1 MVTSDKYRGEG
12 PWQTQCSLHP
22 LLNMTLAKKNKKI
35 FKGKLAQQQKAD
47 LGPLIDM

>member
-1 MVTSDKYRGEG
+1 MVTSDKFRGEG

-22 LLNMTLAKKNKKI
+22 LLNMTLAKKKI